1 MTALSLI
8 LNLSIAYWAFR
19 CWLKGDKVT
28 YLVILQ
34 FMILQSYRLT
44 ILLESPLRS
53 DDIALLLILTTF
65 FLNLR
70 KGRVRENILSKIIIT
85 FVCFIIIS
93 IGVSYVFKEIPLL
106 QVIKGARSYLLI
118 LAFYD
123 IWLMKKNSIV
133 KSLYLIFL
141 LNMVFAAIFILQ
153 TFIPNIALLTDILDE
168 SGAGMTGFLGLRRFY
183 SFPPLLPFCCLYS
196 IFLFPRNKKNK
207 IFFIILCFTT
217 LLFVQSRGMLMYTVF
232 LIILASLIFKA
243 STGRKI
249 LYGILSLFLVI
260 LVNVTVLN
268 GDTGKKTSNDLRQIL
283 SGQITTMEKPDGDAT
298 FAFRI
303 WLIKLRNEKILSSE
317 ALSKIFG
324 LGLFV
329 ELTPSVAQKL
339 GIAKILTSDNDG
351 TLSIYTPDISYA
363 NHLSYLG
370 YIGSFL
376 FLLIFVQM
384 IRIFKHWSPNNKYA
398 QMGMLYMLYLLATG
412 LNGSGITYSSC
423 LIVPFLFLRISEI
436 EHYIQRKYK
445 NKINVQYRLHNSFP
459 HPKSGK

>member
-1 MTALSLI
+1 MTLGLI

-19 CWLKGDKVT
+19 CWQKGDKVT

-44 ILLESPLRS
+44 ILSQSLLRS
-53 DDIALLLILTTF
+53 DDIALLLVLTTF
-65 FLNLR
+65 FLNMH
-70 KGRVRENILSKIIIT
+70 KGMNRQNILSKIITI
-85 FVCFIIIS
+85 FVCFIILS
-93 IGVSYVFKEIPLL
+93 IGVSYIYKDIPLL
-106 QVIKGARSYLLI
+106 QVIKGARSYLFI

-123 IWLMKKNSIV
+123 IWLMRKSSIA
-133 KSLYLIFL
+133 KSLYLIFM
-141 LNMVFAAIFILQ
+141 LNMAFAIIFIVQ
-153 TFIPNIALLTDILDE
+153 TFVPGIALLTDILDE
-168 SGAGMTGFLGLRRFY
+168 SGTGSNGFLGLRRFY

-196 IFLFPRNKKNK
+196 IFLFPKNKKHK
-207 IFFIILCFTT
+207 IFFIILCFVT

-249 LYGILSLFLVI
+249 LYGILSLLLVI
-260 LVNVTVLN
+260 LVNTTVLS
-268 GDTGKKTSNDLRQIL
+268 GDTGRKTSNDLRQIL

-298 FAFRI
+298 FAFRV

-317 ALSKIFG
+317 TLNKIFG
-324 LGLFV
+324 LGLFIQ
-329 ELTPSVAQKL
+329 LTPSDAQKL
-339 GIAKILTSDNDG
+339 GITKILTPDGDG

-370 YIGSFL
+370 YIGTFL

-384 IRIFKHWSPNNKYA
+384 IRIFKRWSPNNKYA

-436 EHYIQRKYK
+436 EHYFQRKYK
-445 NKINVQYRLHNSFP
+445 NKINEQYRLHNSFP
-459 HPKSGK
+459 YHKSGK